1 LRDARPLSELRVFLG
16 VLELLGILGRASLH
30 SPLSQLSTLNSQN
43 SQLSKLSSS
52 LLSLNYLHDA
62 IPSVVAK
69 AVRIEIAIC
78 KIVFQVSFFIVDIYN
93 IKRLKK

>member
-1 LRDARPLSELRVFLG
+1 MPVLVFL
-16 VLELLGILGRASLH
+16 VILVFLE
-30 SPLSQLSTLNSQN
+30 
-43 SQLSKLSSS
+43 KLSSLSS
-52 LLSLNYLHDA
+52 LLSLHYLHDA